1 MSRLL
6 RHGNSTTTAPRV
18 DPDGEL
24 KARPAGLV
32 WIFAVLLL
40 VTGAEAINEL
50 FGVGG
55 PVAVYQTWL
64 HDGVI
69 AAAAVLVLAR
79 AVYEPTTRKAWVA
92 IGLAMALWS
101 VGSMAWSVVYSG
113 HAHVPYPTF
122 ADILWLA
129 WYPLMAVGIVLLI
142 KVHLPRFELHRWMD
156 GLAVTL
162 LVLAAGF
169 ALIIQPV
176 AQQAAQGALATVID
190 FSYPVLDVLL
200 MGALLGI
207 YGLLG
212 WRPDRMWT
220 LIGLGVLATTI
231 GDAAFAVQEARG
243 VVDGGR
249 YDFVWTLGAVCI
261 AAAAW
266 VTGPDATQDAA
277 AVTGLRAVALLLAA
291 QAVAA
296 GIQIYALF
304 GELARSERVVTLA
317 VLVVTSVQIIL
328 NRPRPEPPAPPAEA
342 AIPAAVA
349 SPASE
354 PGPAEPGGPEPGM
367 LSVTM
372 AEREEGNGTEHR
384 TEHRA
389 EHRADNGVE
398 HVAES
403 EAEVT

>member
-6 RHGNSTTTAPRV
+6 RHGNSSTTAPRV
-18 DPDGEL
+18 DREGEL
-24 KARPAGLV
+24 NARPAGLV
-32 WIFAVLLL
+32 WVFVVLLL

-50 FGVGG
+50 LKVGG
-55 PVAVYQTWL
+55 PSALYQTWL

-69 AAAAVLVLAR
+69 AAAAVLILAR

-92 IGLAMALWS
+92 FGLAMALWD
-101 VGSMAWSVVYSG
+101 VGSIAWSLVYSG
-113 HAHVPYPTF
+113 HSTVPYPTF
-122 ADILWLA
+122 ADVLWLT
-129 WYPLMAVGIVLLI
+129 WYPLMAFGIYLLI

-176 AQQAAQGALATVID
+176 AEQAAQGTLATVID

-200 MGALLGI
+200 MGALLGV

-220 LIGLGVLATTI
+220 LIGLGILATTI

-243 VVDGGR
+243 VGDGGR
-249 YDFVWTLGAVCI
+249 YDFVWTLGALCI

-266 VTGPDATQDAA
+266 VTGPDAHADEVE
-277 AVTGLRAVALLLAA
+277 VTGLRAVALLLAA

-328 NRPRPEPPAPPAEA
+328 NRPRPAVPAPSEIPSDAPTA
-342 AIPAAVA
+342 DQPAAPVEVGPSADAVA
-349 SPASE
+349 DEHSG
-354 PGPAEPGGPEPGM
+354 PGTDK
-367 LSVTM
+367 LSTSRAAGATDNG
-372 AEREEGNGTEHR
+372 AER
-384 TEHRA
+384 
-389 EHRADNGVE
+389 
-398 HVAES
+398 VAES